1 MTSLFELEKTGD
13 ADEITSLLTRSNSEA
28 VRRRAAEILGD
39 IDAPDKL
46 VLDPLVKA
54 AKSDENDAVRAA
66 AIDALDQRHAVERLI
81 REISDKEISSDGAEW
96 ARAEA
101 FAESLTDE
109 QAELR
114 MASANAL
121 GRIGSQAGTKPLVQ
135 RLGDPDPR
143 VRARAARA
151 LGRIGDP
158 RAVSALEK
166 VLADSN
172 VEVRREAA
180 DSLGRIG
187 GEEAL
192 SALLGL
198 LDDESETVRRIAANS
213 LGNFGSA
220 KPLDALISLLSDD
233 IEAVRR
239 AAVFSLI
246 ELLSNA
252 PGQQS
257 HKLRETMVEK
267 LSATD
272 HKSVVDSLVEILDEG
287 RQAHQRRNAAWLLGR
302 VTGDRNREAAIEAL
316 AGVLDDE
323 DGMTSQFA
331 ATSITNI
338 GGEAAED
345 ALLDLLDDTEA
356 SSAARAKA
364 AFALGK
370 VGGERARDR
379 LDSIIDRTDDEQVR
393 KRAFSALSKLGGR
406 N

>member
-13 ADEITSLLTRSNSEA
+13 ADELTSLLKNSSNEA

-39 IDAPDKL
+39 VDAPDEL
-46 VLDPLVKA
+46 VLDPLVA
-54 AKSDENDAVRAA
+54 AAREDDSDGVRAA
-66 AIDALDQRHAVERLI
+66 AIDALDQRHAVEKLI
-81 REISDKEISSDGAEW
+81 GAISGEEVPTEGAEW

-101 FAESLTDE
+101 LVESLTAD
-109 QAELR
+109 QPELR

-121 GRIGSQAGTKPLVQ
+121 GRIGSKNGTKALVE

-151 LGRIGDP
+151 LGRIADP
-158 RAVSALEK
+158 RAVSGLQKALSDES
-166 VLADSN
+166 AD
-172 VEVRREAA
+172 VRREAA

-187 GEEAL
+187 GGEAL

-198 LDDESETVRRIAANS
+198 LDDDSETVRRIAANS
-213 LGNFGSA
+213 LGNFGSV
-220 KPLDALISLLSDD
+220 KPLDALISLLSDPN
-233 IEAVRR
+233 EAVRR

-252 PGQQS
+252 PAEAS

-267 LSATD
+267 LSHTD
-272 HKSVVDSLVEILDEG
+272 HRSVVDSLVDILEQG
-287 RQAHQRRNAAWLLGR
+287 SQPHQRRNATWLLGR
-302 VTGDRNREAAIEAL
+302 VAGARNREAAVGAL
-316 AGVLDDE
+316 AEVLDD
-323 DGMTSQFA
+323 DDAMTAQFA
-331 ATSITNI
+331 ATSITEV

-345 ALLDLLDDTEA
+345 AMLDLLDDPEV
-356 SSAARAKA
+356 SADARAKA

-370 VGGERARDR
+370 VGGERARAR
-379 LDSIIDRTDDEQVR
+379 LDTLIDRTDDEQVR

-406 N
+406 D

>member
-13 ADEITSLLTRSNSEA
+13 VDQITSLLTDSNSEP

-39 IDAPDKL
+39 VDTPDEE
-46 VLDPLVKA
+46 VVGPLVTA
-54 AKSDENDAVRAA
+54 AQQDDSDDVRAA
-66 AIDALDQRHAVERLI
+66 AIDALDQRHAVEELVAALTGD
-81 REISDKEISSDGAEW
+81 EIPTDGAEW

-101 FAESLTDE
+101 LVETLSADRP
-109 QAELR
+109 ELR

-121 GRIGSQAGTKPLVQ
+121 GRLGNRAGTEALVR
-135 RLGDPDPR
+135 RLGDPDQR

-158 RAVSALEK
+158 RAVPALRKRLDDE
-166 VLADSN
+166 S

-192 SALLGL
+192 AALVDL
-198 LDDESETVRRIAANS
+198 LDDDSETVRRIAASS

-220 KPLDALISLLSDD
+220 KPIDALISLLSDEN
-233 IEAVRR
+233 EAVRR
-239 AAVFSLI
+239 ASVFSLI
-246 ELLSNA
+246 EILSNA

-267 LSATD
+267 LSAND
-272 HKSVVDSLVEILDEG
+272 HRSVVTSLVDILEQG
-287 RQAHQRRNAAWLLGR
+287 NQHHQRRNAAWLLGR
-302 VTGDRNREAAIEAL
+302 VTGENNREAAIEAL
-316 AGVLDDE
+316 ASVLDDD
-323 DGMTSQFA
+323 DGMTAQFA
-331 ATSITNI
+331 ATSIANV
-338 GGEAAED
+338 GGEVAED
-345 ALLDLLDDTEA
+345 ALLSVLDDPET
-356 SSAARAKA
+356 SSDARAKA
-364 AFALGK
+364 AFTLGK

-379 LDSIIDRTDDEQVR
+379 LDSLIDQTDDEEVR

-406 N
+406 G

>member
-1 MTSLFELEKTGD
+1 MTSLFELEKSGD
-13 ADEITSLLTRSNSEA
+13 VDQLTSLLANSNSEA

-39 IDAPDKL
+39 AEGRRDVVDNAL
-46 VLDPLVKA
+46 VTA
-54 AKSDENDAVRAA
+54 AQGDDSAGVRAA
-66 AIDALDQRHAVERLI
+66 AIDALDQRHAVEKLI
-81 REISDKEISSDGAEW
+81 AALSGEEVSEEGADW

-101 FAESLTDE
+101 LVGSLTAD
-109 QAELR
+109 QPELR

-121 GRIGSQAGTKPLVQ
+121 GRLGNRAGTKALVK

-158 RAVSALEK
+158 RAVSALTRR
-166 VLADSN
+166 LDDDH
-172 VEVRREAA
+172 VEVRRETA

-192 SALLGL
+192 DALVGL
-198 LDDESETVRRIAANS
+198 LDDESETIRRIAADS

-220 KPLDALISLLSDD
+220 KPLDPLISLLDDD

-246 ELLSNA
+246 EILSNA

-257 HKLRETMVEK
+257 HQLRQTMVEK
-267 LSATD
+267 LSAND
-272 HKSVVDSLVEILDEG
+272 HRSVVDSLVDILEQG
-287 RQAHQRRNAAWLLGR
+287 TQAHQRRNAAWLLGR
-302 VTGDRNREAAIEAL
+302 VTSDENREAAVEAL
-316 AGVLDDE
+316 VAVLDDK

-331 ATSITNI
+331 ATSIANV
-338 GGEAAED
+338 GGEIAED
-345 ALLDLLDDTEA
+345 ALLDVLDDPEA
-356 SSAARAKA
+356 DSDARAKA
-364 AFALGK
+364 AFTLGK

-379 LDSIIDRTDDEQVR
+379 LDGLIDRTDDEEVR

-406 N
+406 V

>member
-13 ADEITSLLTRSNSEA
+13 VDQLTSLLATSNSEP
-28 VRRRAAEILGD
+28 VRRRAADILGEV
-39 IDAPDKL
+39 DAPDEE
-46 VLDPLVKA
+46 VLDPLVTA
-54 AKSDENDAVRAA
+54 VQNDDSEAVRAA
-66 AIDALDQRHAVERLI
+66 AIDALDQRHAVERLVAALTG
-81 REISDKEISSDGAEW
+81 EEVPTDGAEW

-101 FAESLTDE
+101 LVETLSAD
-109 QAELR
+109 QPELR

-121 GRIGSQAGTKPLVQ
+121 GRIGNKAGTKALVE

-151 LGRIGDP
+151 LGRIEDP
-158 RAVSALEK
+158 RAVAALRKRLDDE
-166 VLADSN
+166 S
-172 VEVRREAA
+172 VEVRRESA

-187 GEEAL
+187 GDEAL

-198 LDDESETVRRIAANS
+198 LDDDSETVRRIAANS

-220 KPLDALISLLSDD
+220 KPLDALVSLLSD
-233 IEAVRR
+233 ESETVRR

-257 HKLRETMVEK
+257 HELRERMVEK

-272 HKSVVDSLVEILDEG
+272 HRSVVDSLVDILDQG
-287 RQAHQRRNAAWLLGR
+287 TQAHQRRNAAWLLGR
-302 VTGDRNREAAIEAL
+302 VAGDDNRESAIRAL
-316 AGVLDDE
+316 ASVLDDK
-323 DGMTSQFA
+323 DGMTAQFA
-331 ATSITNI
+331 ATSIAEV

-345 ALLDLLDDTEA
+345 ALLDVLDDPEA
-356 SSAARAKA
+356 SSEARAKA
-364 AFALGK
+364 AFTLGK
-370 VGGERARDR
+370 VGDERARRR
-379 LDSIIDRTDDEQVR
+379 LDEIIDDTDDEDVR

-406 N
+406 G